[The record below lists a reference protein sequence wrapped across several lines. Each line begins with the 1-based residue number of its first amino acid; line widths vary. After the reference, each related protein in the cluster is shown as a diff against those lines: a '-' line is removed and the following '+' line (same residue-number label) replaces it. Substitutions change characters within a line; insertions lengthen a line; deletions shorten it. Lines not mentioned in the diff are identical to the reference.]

1 MATTKIGFKIHGDY
15 LTNLVR
21 SFWVEGE
28 PMKAL
33 EIMESGFPTVSPIH
47 RMDVCLGKKKLV
59 GVNDLTLVADDA
71 TEHNGLPLITLEE
84 HYRRRE
90 AAIVEREADSVAR
103 AEMAEGMTE
112 KIPSPWGLVEVPCS
126 MLERNYS
133 KGNGTPFQFRVDA
146 GSDYDAALDRFE
158 RLFPDAVRDART
170 RTEMLMEERRQQ
182 DALRAAGVNPEQLK
196 ALQGNLYDVVG
207 PALKPP
213 PVDVEMNSLNGW
225 LLPDGDYYP
234 CRYFGHI
241 ALADALGATEG
252 EAEKTW
258 VKISNS
264 EESPLGVQRGDI
276 YPPPGGV
283 TQAQLDAIFVW
294 CERHGRKMPDNIVVR
309 ETR

>member
-21 SFWVEGE
+21 NVWVEGD

-33 EIMESGFPTVSPIH
+33 AIMESAFPTMDPIR
-47 RMDVCLGKKKLV
+47 RMAVCLGKKKLV
-59 GVNDLTLVADDA
+59 GVNELKLVDDDA
-71 TEHNGLPLITLEE
+71 TTHNGEPLITLEE

-126 MLERNYS
+126 MLEPTYH
-133 KGNGTPFQFRVDA
+133 KGGPRYAFRVDK
-146 GSDYDAALDRFE
+146 GSTHEVALARFE
-158 RLFPDAVRDART
+158 RLFPQAVQDARV
-170 RTEMLMEERRQQ
+170 RTEMLMAERRQQ
-182 DALRAAGVNPEQLK
+182 DALRVAGVKPEAIETLM
-196 ALQGNLYDVVG
+196 GG
-207 PALKPP
+207 PLSPP
-213 PVDVEMNSLNGW
+213 TPPAIDTEMDSLNGW
-225 LLPDGDYYP
+225 LLPSGAYYP
-234 CRYFGHI
+234 CPYFGHI
-241 ALADALGATEG
+241 ALADNLGETEG

-294 CERHGRKMPDNIVVR
+294 CERHGRKMPDHLMVR
-309 ETR
+309 EPG